1 MNKDT
6 EIGGITEQ
14 PGLLDNECPAV
25 LSRALAFANEVIGTD
40 GKSGKTA
47 TDHLVESVNSN
58 YERIGKVGAITFEKY
73 LIDNFINN
81 VIDHVLRAHHHEAT
95 TTFYIHP
102 ANVSG
107 ETLDFEV
114 ANNVLFEPLRLVGT
128 NPNAVLSPE
137 QHIGLDLN
145 AAVAHVHGLNVKAG
159 WWSDLVTGE
168 RKDRN
173 VGELLCLV
181 HSEISEAMEGH
192 RKNQMDDKLPHRK
205 MIEVE
210 LADAVIRIL
219 DIAGGLGLDL
229 GGALTEKLQFNAQRA
244 DHKIENRV
252 KEDGKKY

>member
-1 MNKDT
+1 MSIDDFENVPTANGELKPDEGI
-6 EIGGITEQ
+6 EISGSAT
-14 PGLLDNECPAV
+14 PLNVDDAK
-25 LSRALAFANEVIGTD
+25 ATKFAEVAM
-40 GKSGKTA
+40 KKNVPNFESY
-47 TDHLVESVNSN
+47 LVANFKN
-58 YERIGKVGAITFEKY
+58 NI
-73 LIDNFINN
+73 IDY
-81 VIDHVLRAHHHEAT
+81 VLRCHHNEIA

-114 ANNVLFEPLRLVGT
+114 SNNVLFEPLRLPSSHT
-128 NPNAVLSPE
+128 SNELTYE

-145 AAVAHVHGLNVKAG
+145 FAVAHVHGLNVKAG
-159 WWSDLVTGE
+159 WWSDLATGE

-244 DHKIENRV
+244 DHKVENRI